1 MSEQQENKP
10 IPKDSGLAKSEL
22 VDEDK
27 ARMELYEKRKKA
39 KPLKF
44 KKKVLDDGRN
54 KLDVVNPK
62 DNLALVKFSE
72 AFGSADPDL
81 AQHLLTQVVSSFAGV
96 SSFNGISPD
105 GLDYDKVV
113 PAANVVMAI
122 FAGIKPQNEI
132 EAMLAVQMVSVHN
145 LASECI
151 KQAISDGQS
160 PEGRQANVRYAT
172 KMTRTF
178 IAQMAALKNYRQ
190 GGQQKMTVEHVHVN
204 EGGQAIVGQVNQ
216 GGKPNAK

>member
-1 MSEQQENKP
+1 MSEQQKNEP
-10 IPKDSGLAKSEL
+10 IPKDSGLAKSPL

-27 ARMELYEKRKKA
+27 ARMELYEERKKA
-39 KPLKF
+39 KPVKF

-54 KLDVVNPK
+54 TLDVVDTK
-62 DNLALVKFSE
+62 DNLALVKFFE
-72 AFGSADPDL
+72 AFGSADPDF
-81 AQHLLTQVVSSFAGV
+81 AHYLLNQVISSFDGV
-96 SSFNGISPD
+96 SMFKNINPD

-113 PAANVVMAI
+113 PAANAAMAI
-122 FAGIKPQNEI
+122 LAGIKPQNEI
-132 EAMLAVQMVSVHN
+132 EALLAVQMVSVHN
-145 LASECI
+145 LGSECI
-151 KQAISDGQS
+151 KRAMSDGQS
-160 PEGRQANVRYAT
+160 PEERQANVRYAT

-204 EGGQAIVGQVNQ
+204 EGGQAIVGPVNQ